1 MESQSWVNIGVNLS
15 RLLRFALV
23 SMCLVLFSG
32 VLNPG
37 KQVLSACAGQE
48 AVLVDSETDD
58 SDCSGHINVPVA
70 AADSFSFNPGIVFF
84 RVEVL
89 PAVCLSG
96 MGFTS
101 SHSPR
106 APPAA

>member
-1 MESQSWVNIGVNLS
+1 VNLS

-23 SMCLVLFSG
+23 SLCLVMFSG

-37 KQVLSACAGQE
+37 KQILSACAGQE
-48 AVLVDSETDD
+48 AVLADSETDD
-58 SDCSGHINVPVA
+58 TDCFGSIYTPA
-70 AADSFSFNPGIVFF
+70 TAPDSFSFNPEIVFY

-89 PAVCLSG
+89 PAVSLSG

-106 APPAA
+106 APPVI